1 MGQHEDTITTA
12 AARLRQLGTDMTA
25 LRGPA
30 GDTTRTPTRVHAPA
44 PLDLGILDH
53 MVAARDEVIG
63 HTRAHQPNA
72 TPAPTDEGIYA
83 WMDANTAH
91 LDDAKR
97 RAGRALVVRQS
108 MEHALLAG
116 DETVVR
122 REPCP
127 RCNCWGLSW
136 QPGPRHAVC
145 LNRRCSTLGG
155 GPSTWTLAQLAHHHT
170 TRLETIN
177 AQSAT

>member
-12 AARLRQLGTDMTA
+12 AARLRQLGADITA

-53 MVAARDEVIG
+53 MVAARDEVID
-63 HTRAHQPNA
+63 HTRTHQPDA
-72 TPAPTDEGIYA
+72 APAPADENIYA

-127 RCNCWGLSW
+127 RCACWGLFW
-136 QPGPRHAVC
+136 QTGPRHAVC
-145 LNRRCSTLGG
+145 LNRRCSMPGG

>member
-1 MGQHEDTITTA
+1 MGHEDTINTA
-12 AARLRQLGTDMTA
+12 AARLRQLHTDITA
-25 LRGPA
+25 LHRPA

-44 PLDLGILDH
+44 PLDLDILDH
-53 MVAARDEVIG
+53 MVAARDEVIS
-63 HTRAHQPNA
+63 HTRAHKQDA
-72 TPAPTDEGIYA
+72 PAAPADDTIYA

-127 RCNCWGLSW
+127 RCACWGLSW
-136 QPGPRHAVC
+136 QSGPQYAVC
-145 LNRRCSTLGG
+145 LNRRCAALGG
-155 GPSTWTLAQLAHHHT
+155 GPSTWSLAQLAHHHT
-170 TRLETIN
+170 ARLETIK